1 MIVRRCAGGVVF
13 YGNKV
18 LLLRNDK
25 GEWVLPKGKISESEL
40 ATQTAINK
48 VKEEAAVKAN
58 ILGSAGETV
67 YEFFSRSRQSKVC
80 NAIIWYV
87 MESQNTEYE
96 INKEKGFLDG
106 GFFKIKDA
114 LNILTHNNDK
124 SIVEISFQRYKSLKK
139 SA

>member
-1 MIVRRCAGGVVF
+1 MIVRHCAGGVVF

-25 GEWVLPKGKISESEL
+25 GEWVLPKGKISENEL

-48 VKEEAAVKAN
+48 VKEEASVNAN
-58 ILGSAGETV
+58 ILGTAGETV

-87 MESQNTEYE
+87 MESKDTEYE

-124 SIVEISFQRYKSLKK
+124 SIVEISFQRYKNLKK

>member
-1 MIVRRCAGGVVF
+1 MIVRHCAGGVVF

-25 GEWVLPKGKISESEL
+25 GEWILPKGKISENEL

-48 VKEEAAVKAN
+48 VKEEASVNAN
-58 ILGSAGETV
+58 ILGTAGETV

-87 MESQNTEYE
+87 MESKDTEYE

-114 LNILTHNNDK
+114 LNILTHSNDK
-124 SIVEISFQRYKSLKK
+124 SIVEISFQRYKNLKK

>member
-25 GEWVLPKGKISESEL
+25 GEWVLPKGKILESEL
-40 ATQTAINK
+40 TTQTAINK
-48 VKEEAAVKAN
+48 VEEETGVKAN
-58 ILGSAGETV
+58 ILGTAGETV

-87 MESQNTEYE
+87 MESKNTEYE

-114 LNILTHNNDK
+114 LNLLTHNNDK
-124 SIVEISFQRYKSLKK
+124 AIVDISFQKYKNLKK

>member
-1 MIVRRCAGGVVF
+1 MIVRHCAGGVVF

-25 GEWVLPKGKISESEL
+25 GEWVLPKGKISENEL

-48 VKEEAAVKAN
+48 VKEEASVN
-58 ILGSAGETV
+58 SSILGTAGETV

-87 MESQNTEYE
+87 MESKDTEYE

-124 SIVEISFQRYKSLKK
+124 SIVEISFQRYKNLKK

>member
-25 GEWVLPKGKISESEL
+25 GEWVLPKGKILESEL
-40 ATQTAINK
+40 TTQTAINK
-48 VKEEAAVKAN
+48 VEEETGVKAN
-58 ILGSAGETV
+58 ILGTAGETV

-87 MESQNTEYE
+87 MESKNTEHD

-124 SIVEISFQRYKSLKK
+124 AIVDISFQKYKNLKK